1 MPHVLATVQLHIK
14 VDALPPD
21 IPGELGGH
29 PDDSVSPI
37 SGTEQVAYEMMKRI
51 VEVLPENV
59 YAIVENSTLLEP

>member
-37 SGTEQVAYEMMKRI
+37 SGTEQIAYEMMKRI